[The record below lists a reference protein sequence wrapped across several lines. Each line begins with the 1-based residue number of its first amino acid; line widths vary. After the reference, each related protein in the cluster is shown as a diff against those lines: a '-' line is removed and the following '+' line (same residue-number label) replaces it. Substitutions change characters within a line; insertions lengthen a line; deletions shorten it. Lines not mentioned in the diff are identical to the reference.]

1 MFKVYW
7 KMCRGYIQTV
17 MKFMEQT
24 LAWVDFAMCTHV
36 TKYHILYDILF
47 YFILYSP
54 RDSKGQLQ
62 RSSSTSSWFM
72 SHYELKIS

>member
-24 LAWVDFAMCTHV
+24 LAWVDFVMCTHV

-47 YFILYSP
+47 YFILFYILLEIP
-54 RDSKGQLQ
+54 RDNFREVPQLLVGLCPI
-62 RSSSTSSWFM
+62 M
-72 SHYELKIS
+72 N